1 MIKVRFFPLGALA
14 RLGATIGIVALSV
27 ACLGVQ
33 ALAQAAS
40 KPIKIGILGS
50 YTGIFGSYGPKL
62 IEAPVRLYLQEHGS
76 KIAGRPVELATV
88 DDQSKPDVMIEKARD
103 LIENQKVDA
112 IIGVVNSAGA
122 LAVRDYLARQRVVT
136 LITVASAQEM
146 TQSRKSDPVF
156 RVSFASGQMEA
167 AGAVL
172 AKMIGIK
179 SMIGIG
185 ADYVAPH
192 QLLGALLDNF
202 KKLGGSTPLVLWSP
216 LGTADFSPYL
226 TQIKNVLDQA
236 DAVSPMLFG
245 PDGPRFFN
253 QYLEFGMKKPLYVF
267 GDVTEQ
273 TLFLDQVGEAAVGTK
288 AYWNYSPYLDN
299 PVNNAFRTAYRKAY
313 NRLPGAFSM
322 HAYAAIQFL
331 DAAVTKVNGE
341 INNFDALKKALET
354 TTIESPA
361 GPLLFDK
368 DHNVTYTVYLNEV
381 KKGPDGIV
389 SQMPMGPMI
398 TNVHQYQ
405 TIEEA
410 EKNLTD
416 LKNVKK

>member
-1 MIKVRFFPLGALA
+1 MTKIRSFARSTFAKLGAAAVVMASLA
-14 RLGATIGIVALSV
+14 AWLS
-27 ACLGVQ
+27 APAG
-33 ALAQAAS
+33 AQAD
-40 KPIKIGILGS
+40 KPIKIGLLGS

-62 IEAPVRLYLQEHGS
+62 IEAPVKLYLQEHGN
-76 KIAGRPVELATV
+76 KIGGRPVELVIV
-88 DDQSKPDVMIEKARD
+88 DDQSKPDVMIEKAHD

-112 IIGVVNSAGA
+112 IVGVVNSAGA
-122 LAVRDYLARQRVVT
+122 LAVRDYLAKQKVVT
-136 LITVASAQEM
+136 LITVAAAQEM
-146 TQSRKSDPVF
+146 TQSRKSDSVF

-172 AKMIGIK
+172 AKLVGIK
-179 SMIGIG
+179 SMVGIG

-202 KKLGGSTPLVLWSP
+202 KKLGGTTPLVLWSP
-216 LGTADFSPYL
+216 LGTPDYSPYL
-226 TQIKNVLDQA
+226 TQIKNVIDQT

-273 TLFLDQVGEAAVGTK
+273 TIFLDQVKDAAIGTK
-288 AYWNYSPYLDN
+288 AYWNYSPYLDIPAN
-299 PVNNAFRTAYRKAY
+299 TAFRKAYFKAY
-313 NRLPGAFSM
+313 NRLPGGFSM
-322 HAYAAIQFL
+322 QAYAAMQFL
-331 DAAVTKVNGE
+331 DAAVTKIKGD
-341 INNFDALKKALET
+341 IGNFDAMKQALET
-354 TTIESPA
+354 AKIDSPA
-361 GPLLFDK
+361 GPLFFDR

-389 SQMPMGPMI
+389 AQMPLGPI
-398 TNVHQYQ
+398 VTNVHQYQ

-410 EKNLTD
+410 QKNLTD
-416 LKNVKK
+416 LKSLKK

>member
-1 MIKVRFFPLGALA
+1 MTKIRFFARRSLAKLGV
-14 RLGATIGIVALSV
+14 IVVVASSLL
-27 ACLGVQ
+27 ACLG
-33 ALAQAAS
+33 APAGAQAS
-40 KPIKIGILGS
+40 GKPIKIGLLGS
-50 YTGIFGSYGPKL
+50 YTGNFGSYGPKL
-62 IEAPVRLYLQEHGS
+62 IEAPVRLFLREHGN
-76 KIAGRPVELATV
+76 KIAGREVELAIV

-103 LIENQKVDA
+103 LIENQKVDV
-112 IIGVVNSAGA
+112 IVGVVNSSGA
-122 LAVRDYLARQRVVT
+122 LAVRDYLARQKVVT
-136 LITVASAQEM
+136 LITVAAVQEM

-172 AKMIGIK
+172 AKMLGIK
-179 SMIGIG
+179 SMVGIG
-185 ADYVAPH
+185 ADYVAPR

-202 KKLGGSTPLVLWSP
+202 KKLGGTTPLVLWSP
-216 LGTADFSPYL
+216 LGTADYSPYL
-226 TQIKNVLDQA
+226 TQIKNVVDQT

-267 GDVTEQ
+267 GNVTEQ
-273 TLFLDQVGEAAVGTK
+273 TVFLDQVGDAAIGAKT
-288 AYWNYSPYLDN
+288 YWHYSPYLDN

-313 NRLPGAFSM
+313 NRLPGGFSM
-322 HAYAAIQFL
+322 QAYAAMQFL
-331 DAAVTKVNGE
+331 DAAVTKINGD

-361 GPLLFDK
+361 GPLFFDA

-389 SQMPMGPMI
+389 AQIPLGPMV
-398 TNVHQYQ
+398 TNVGQYQ

-410 EKNLTD
+410 QKNLTD